1 MDTTL
6 HCLHYSTARGLRN
19 LYALSPVPPRMRKR
33 IRWTLLVFGWSERST
48 TQPVI
53 MRKILEYL

>member
-1 MDTTL
+1 MDTT
-6 HCLHYSTARGLRN
+6 LHYSTARGLRN

-33 IRWTLLVFGWSERST
+33 IRWTLLVFGWSEGST

-53 MRKILEYL
+53 MKILEYL